1 MKLIQHIN
9 GVVVDILNVRSDAMI
24 ESIAIVSEIP
34 AFEHREGYNGVLKYS
49 EENGLYWDYEEVV
62 VTDDITDTEAL
73 NIIVGGES
81 NDA

>member
-9 GVVVDILNVRSDAMI
+9 GVVVDILNVRSDATI
-24 ESIAIVSEIP
+24 ENIAVISEIP
-34 AFEHREGYNGVLKYS
+34 TFEPREGYNGVLKYS

-73 NIIVGGES
+73 NIIVGGETE
-81 NDA
+81 